1 MCKSCVLLLVSVML
15 FSGCAAVPTKDIQV
29 QAQADAKTNFSGYKT
44 YAWLGSAAVL
54 NDPYGQWK
62 TPSFD
67 ATAEIKSL
75 IDRELLKRGMS
86 ESSSN
91 PDLVVMFAAGVDMDA
106 LKIKVDPD
114 KITILSNVPT
124 GGLMVVLADSKS
136 GYVNW
141 AGVATAELQKNPSA
155 RTAKARLDYAVT
167 EMFKT
172 LPK

>member
-1 MCKSCVLLLVSVML
+1 MCKSYVLLLVSVIL
-15 FSGCAAVPTKDIQV
+15 FSGCSTVPTKDIQV
-29 QAQADAKTNFSGYKT
+29 KAQADTKTNFSGYKT
-44 YAWLGSAAVL
+44 YAWLGAATVL

-67 ATAEIKSL
+67 ASAEIKHL

-91 PDLVVMFAAGVDMDA
+91 PDLIVMFAAGVDMDA

-114 KITILSNVPT
+114 KITILSNVPAA
-124 GGLMVVLADSKS
+124 GLMVVLVDRKS
-136 GYVNW
+136 GFVNW
-141 AGVATAELQKNPSA
+141 AGVATAEIQKKSNE
-155 RTAKARLDYAVT
+155 RMAKARLDYAVT
-167 EMFKT
+167 EMFKK